1 MRVSA
6 NKRLLLV
13 HAHPDDETINNGVT
27 MAKYA
32 ESGAHVTLV
41 TCTRGEEGEVL
52 VPELLNLASN
62 KDDKLGEHREIE
74 LSVAD
79 DKTNR
84 LPRDERRAQLLV
96 AALEVFTVAGYH
108 SAAMDEIADRANV
121 SKPVLYQHFPSK
133 LDLYLAVL
141 DLHIDSLVFA
151 IQKAIASNRENSARV
166 AATVEAYFGFIDSE
180 GEAFRLLF
188 ESDMNVEPQVR
199 ERLNRMTYD
208 CAAAVSAVISIDTGL
223 GKEESMML
231 AVGIIGTV
239 QTTARHWLDRDGK
252 IDRQR
257 ATELV
262 MNLIWRGISGFPK
275 SQS

>member
-1 MRVSA
+1 MS
-6 NKRLLLV
+6 
-13 HAHPDDETINNGVT
+13 DE
-27 MAKYA
+27 
-32 ESGAHVTLV
+32 
-41 TCTRGEEGEVL
+41 
-52 VPELLNLASN
+52 
-62 KDDKLGEHREIE
+62 
-74 LSVAD
+74 
-79 DKTNR
+79 KTNR
-84 LPRDERRAQLLV
+84 LPRDERRAQLLT

-108 SAAMDEIADRANV
+108 SAAMDEIADRAKV

-151 IQKAIASNRENSARV
+151 IQKAIAANRENSARV

-188 ESDMNVEPQVR
+188 ESDMSVEPQVR

-239 QTTARHWLDRDGK
+239 QTSARHWLDRDGK
-252 IDRQR
+252 IDRRR

>member
-1 MRVSA
+1 MV
-6 NKRLLLV
+6 
-13 HAHPDDETINNGVT
+13 
-27 MAKYA
+27 
-32 ESGAHVTLV
+32 
-41 TCTRGEEGEVL
+41 
-52 VPELLNLASN
+52 
-62 KDDKLGEHREIE
+62 DDKSG
-74 LSVAD
+74 
-79 DKTNR
+79 R

-96 AALEVFTVAGYH
+96 AAREVFTASGYH
-108 SAAMDEIADRANV
+108 SAAMDEIADRAKV

-151 IQKAIASNRENSARV
+151 IQKAIASNQENSSRV
-166 AATVEAYFGFIDSE
+166 AATVDAYFGFIDSE

-188 ESDMNVEPQVR
+188 ESDMNLEPQVR

-208 CAAAVSAVISIDTGL
+208 CAAAVSAIISIDTGL

-252 IDRQR
+252 IDRKR

-262 MNLIWRGISGFPK
+262 MNLTWRGISGFPK
-275 SQS
+275 SR

>member
-1 MRVSA
+1 MLPMS
-6 NKRLLLV
+6 
-13 HAHPDDETINNGVT
+13 
-27 MAKYA
+27 
-32 ESGAHVTLV
+32 
-41 TCTRGEEGEVL
+41 
-52 VPELLNLASN
+52 SN
-62 KDDKLGEHREIE
+62 DKLDNR
-74 LSVAD
+74 S
-79 DKTNR
+79 R
-84 LPRDERRAQLLV
+84 LPRDERRAILLS
-96 AALEVFTVAGYH
+96 AALEVFTVSGYH
-108 SAAMDEIADRANV
+108 AASMDEIADRAGV

-151 IQKAIASNRENSARV
+151 IQKAIASNRENSSRV
-166 AATVEAYFGFIDSE
+166 AATVDAYFGFIDNE

-188 ESDMNVEPQVR
+188 ESDMNLEPQVR

-262 MNLIWRGISGFPK
+262 MNLTWRGISGFPK
-275 SQS
+275 SKS

>member
-1 MRVSA
+1 MTEDKSA
-6 NKRLLLV
+6 
-13 HAHPDDETINNGVT
+13 
-27 MAKYA
+27 
-32 ESGAHVTLV
+32 
-41 TCTRGEEGEVL
+41 
-52 VPELLNLASN
+52 
-62 KDDKLGEHREIE
+62 
-74 LSVAD
+74 
-79 DKTNR
+79 R

-141 DLHIDSLVFA
+141 DMHIDSLVFA
-151 IQKAIASNRENSARV
+151 IQKAIASNRENSSRV
-166 AATVEAYFGFIDSE
+166 AATVETYFGFIDSE

-188 ESDMNVEPQVR
+188 ESDMSLEPQVR

-239 QTTARHWLDRDGK
+239 QTSARHWLDRDGK
-252 IDRQR
+252 IDRKR

>member
-1 MRVSA
+1 MVNDKSA
-6 NKRLLLV
+6 
-13 HAHPDDETINNGVT
+13 
-27 MAKYA
+27 
-32 ESGAHVTLV
+32 
-41 TCTRGEEGEVL
+41 
-52 VPELLNLASN
+52 
-62 KDDKLGEHREIE
+62 
-74 LSVAD
+74 
-79 DKTNR
+79 R

-96 AALEVFTVAGYH
+96 AALEVFTAAGYH

-151 IQKAIASNRENSARV
+151 IQKAIASNRENSSRV

-188 ESDMNVEPQVR
+188 ESDMNLEPQVR

-252 IDRQR
+252 IDRLR
-257 ATELV
+257 TTELV

>member
-1 MRVSA
+1 M
-6 NKRLLLV
+6 
-13 HAHPDDETINNGVT
+13 T
-27 MAKYA
+27 
-32 ESGAHVTLV
+32 
-41 TCTRGEEGEVL
+41 
-52 VPELLNLASN
+52 
-62 KDDKLGEHREIE
+62 DDK
-74 LSVAD
+74 SA
-79 DKTNR
+79 R
-84 LPRDERRAQLLV
+84 LPRDERRAQLLI

-141 DLHIDSLVFA
+141 DMHIDSLVFA
-151 IQKAIASNRENSARV
+151 IQKAIASNRENSSRV

-188 ESDMNVEPQVR
+188 ESDMSLEPQVR

-239 QTTARHWLDRDGK
+239 QTAARHWLDRDGK
-252 IDRQR
+252 IDRKR
-257 ATELV
+257 A
-262 MNLIWRGISGFPK
+262 
-275 SQS
+275 

>member
-1 MRVSA
+1 MA
-6 NKRLLLV
+6 
-13 HAHPDDETINNGVT
+13 DE
-27 MAKYA
+27 
-32 ESGAHVTLV
+32 
-41 TCTRGEEGEVL
+41 
-52 VPELLNLASN
+52 
-62 KDDKLGEHREIE
+62 
-74 LSVAD
+74 
-79 DKTNR
+79 KTNR

-96 AALEVFTVAGYH
+96 AALEVFTAAGYH
-108 SAAMDEIADRANV
+108 SAAMDEIADRAKV

-151 IQKAIASNRENSARV
+151 IQKAIAANRENSARV

-239 QTTARHWLDRDGK
+239 QTSARHWLDRDGK
-252 IDRQR
+252 IDRRR

>member
-1 MRVSA
+1 M
-6 NKRLLLV
+6 
-13 HAHPDDETINNGVT
+13 T
-27 MAKYA
+27 
-32 ESGAHVTLV
+32 
-41 TCTRGEEGEVL
+41 
-52 VPELLNLASN
+52 
-62 KDDKLGEHREIE
+62 DDK
-74 LSVAD
+74 SA
-79 DKTNR
+79 R

-133 LDLYLAVL
+133 LELYLAVL
-141 DLHIDSLVFA
+141 DMHIDSLVFA
-151 IQKAIASNRENSARV
+151 IQKAIASNRENSSRV

-188 ESDMNVEPQVR
+188 ESDMSLEPQVR

-239 QTTARHWLDRDGK
+239 QTSARHWLDRDGK

-275 SQS
+275 SHS

>member
-1 MRVSA
+1 VT
-6 NKRLLLV
+6 
-13 HAHPDDETINNGVT
+13 DE
-27 MAKYA
+27 
-32 ESGAHVTLV
+32 
-41 TCTRGEEGEVL
+41 
-52 VPELLNLASN
+52 
-62 KDDKLGEHREIE
+62 
-74 LSVAD
+74 
-79 DKTNR
+79 KTNR

-96 AALEVFTVAGYH
+96 AALEVFTAAGYH
-108 SAAMDEIADRANV
+108 SAAMDEIADRAKV

-151 IQKAIASNRENSARV
+151 IQKAIAANRENSARV

-239 QTTARHWLDRDGK
+239 QTSARHWLDRDGK
-252 IDRQR
+252 IDRRR

>member
-1 MRVSA
+1 
-6 NKRLLLV
+6 
-13 HAHPDDETINNGVT
+13 
-27 MAKYA
+27 
-32 ESGAHVTLV
+32 
-41 TCTRGEEGEVL
+41 
-52 VPELLNLASN
+52 
-62 KDDKLGEHREIE
+62 
-74 LSVAD
+74 VAD
-79 DKTNR
+79 DKSNR

-96 AALEVFTVAGYH
+96 AALEVFTGAGYH

>member
-1 MRVSA
+1 MTEDKSA
-6 NKRLLLV
+6 
-13 HAHPDDETINNGVT
+13 
-27 MAKYA
+27 
-32 ESGAHVTLV
+32 
-41 TCTRGEEGEVL
+41 
-52 VPELLNLASN
+52 
-62 KDDKLGEHREIE
+62 
-74 LSVAD
+74 
-79 DKTNR
+79 R
-84 LPRDERRAQLLV
+84 LPRDERRAQLLI

-141 DLHIDSLVFA
+141 DMHIDSLVFA
-151 IQKAIASNRENSARV
+151 IQKAIASNRENSSRV

-188 ESDMNVEPQVR
+188 ESDMSLEPQVR

-239 QTTARHWLDRDGK
+239 QTAARHWLDRDGK
-252 IDRQR
+252 IDRKR

>member
-1 MRVSA
+1 MS
-6 NKRLLLV
+6 
-13 HAHPDDETINNGVT
+13 
-27 MAKYA
+27 
-32 ESGAHVTLV
+32 
-41 TCTRGEEGEVL
+41 
-52 VPELLNLASN
+52 
-62 KDDKLGEHREIE
+62 DDK
-74 LSVAD
+74 S
-79 DKTNR
+79 NR
-84 LPRDERRAQLLV
+84 LPRDERRAQLLS
-96 AALEVFTVAGYH
+96 AALEVFTAAGYH

-133 LDLYLAVL
+133 LELYLAVL

-151 IQKAIASNRENSARV
+151 IQKAIAEHRSNADRV
-166 AATVEAYFGFIDSE
+166 KATVEAYFGFIDSE

-188 ESDMNVEPQVR
+188 ESDMNLEPQVR

-223 GKEESMML
+223 AKEESMML
-231 AVGIIGTV
+231 AVGLIGTV

-252 IDRQR
+252 IDRAR

-275 SQS
+275 SNS

>member
-1 MRVSA
+1 MV
-6 NKRLLLV
+6 
-13 HAHPDDETINNGVT
+13 
-27 MAKYA
+27 
-32 ESGAHVTLV
+32 
-41 TCTRGEEGEVL
+41 
-52 VPELLNLASN
+52 
-62 KDDKLGEHREIE
+62 DDK
-74 LSVAD
+74 SA
-79 DKTNR
+79 R

-96 AALEVFTVAGYH
+96 AALEVFTAAGYH

-133 LDLYLAVL
+133 LELYLAVL
-141 DLHIDSLVFA
+141 DFHIDSLVFA
-151 IQKAIASNRENSARV
+151 IQKAIASNRENSSRV

-188 ESDMNVEPQVR
+188 ESDMNLEPQVR

>member
-1 MRVSA
+1 MV
-6 NKRLLLV
+6 
-13 HAHPDDETINNGVT
+13 
-27 MAKYA
+27 
-32 ESGAHVTLV
+32 
-41 TCTRGEEGEVL
+41 
-52 VPELLNLASN
+52 
-62 KDDKLGEHREIE
+62 DDK
-74 LSVAD
+74 SA
-79 DKTNR
+79 R

-96 AALEVFTVAGYH
+96 AALEVFTAAGYH

-133 LDLYLAVL
+133 LELYLAVL

-151 IQKAIASNRENSARV
+151 IQKAIASNRENSSRV

-188 ESDMNVEPQVR
+188 ESDMNLEPQVR

-239 QTTARHWLDRDGK
+239 QTSARHWLDRDGK
-252 IDRQR
+252 IDRRR